1 MLWLRC
7 CGCIYDTASP
17 KVPPF
22 LPAGA
27 AFTAIKSLT
36 GASGTWKWRLKTLRW
51 KRRGPSRLVDGLALK
66 KDKNPPKQPGAA
78 WLHCGRS
85 TSDSVRFVTS
95 KGPHYY
101 PRHKKKTTSPKIS
114 FEGAALPATYIP
126 SECFSLLHLSA
137 RLIWRTLFSRRLWPC
152 LYFDIRRQRK
162 PLCPLFRFHLCAFA
176 VDLRVVLAR
185 RSMEYLLARGLLG
198 ESAAY
203 QLGL

>member
-1 MLWLRC
+1 MAALLWLHLWHC
-7 CGCIYDTASP
+7 VSEGSSFSAGWGCVHSHEVTDRGVWDVEVASENSP
-17 KVPPF
+17 MEKKRTF
-22 LPAGA
+22 
-27 AFTAIKSLT
+27 
-36 GASGTWKWRLKTLRW
+36 KTCW
-51 KRRGPSRLVDGLALK
+51 WVGFKKRRK
-66 KDKNPPKQPGAA
+66 KPQNNPEQPGFTVAVWHPTVWDLWPPKGRIIIHATKKNP
-78 WLHCGRS
+78 
-85 TSDSVRFVTS
+85 
-95 KGPHYY
+95 
-101 PRHKKKTTSPKIS
+101 TSPKIS

-198 ESAAY
+198 ESVAY